1 MSHIVSI
8 AIAEGNVPEIFYYH
22 FTWLQFNVGNGSL
35 KTIFECACRPHVKS
49 IGVIYPRT
57 RKNKTGVL
65 DMCISCGC
73 GKPNEDHGNKDLI
86 TRAELDKAAK
96 AAGMSTEDAAKNI
109 ASSVGLNCKK

>member
-1 MSHIVSI
+1 
-8 AIAEGNVPEIFYYH
+8 
-22 FTWLQFNVGNGSL
+22 
-35 KTIFECACRPHVKS
+35 
-49 IGVIYPRT
+49 
-57 RKNKTGVL
+57 
-65 DMCISCGC
+65 MCISCGC